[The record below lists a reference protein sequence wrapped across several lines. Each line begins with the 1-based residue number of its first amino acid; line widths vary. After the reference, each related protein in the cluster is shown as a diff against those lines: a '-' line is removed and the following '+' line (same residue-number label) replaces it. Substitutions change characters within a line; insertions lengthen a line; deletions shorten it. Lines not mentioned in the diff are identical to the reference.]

1 MTQVI
6 FTVPGPPKGKGR
18 PRFRSVGNFVKTYT
32 PEETANYEN
41 LVKLMYDRYCE
52 NKMLEGAIRAELIGY
67 FPIPS
72 STSKKRAK
80 MMEEGK
86 IRYTKKID
94 CDNLAKIVLDALNNI
109 AYKDDSQVCE
119 LVVVKKYGTEPKVT
133 VRLTEIEETND

>member
-1 MTQVI
+1 MSQVLFSI
-6 FTVPGPPKGKGR
+6 PGPPKGKGR
-18 PRFRSVGNFVKTYT
+18 PKFSRQGNFVKTYT
-32 PEETANYEN
+32 PEETVNYEN
-41 LVKLMYDRYCE
+41 LVKLMYVKYCK

-119 LVVVKKYGTEPKVT
+119 LIVVKKYGTEPKVT
-133 VRLTEIEETND
+133 VRLTEIEIND